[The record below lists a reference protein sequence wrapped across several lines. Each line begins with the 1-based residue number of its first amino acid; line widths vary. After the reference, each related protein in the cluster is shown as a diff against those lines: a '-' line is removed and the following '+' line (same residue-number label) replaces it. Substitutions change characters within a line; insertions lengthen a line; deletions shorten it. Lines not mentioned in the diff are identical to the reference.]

1 MGGQHS
7 EKVVA
12 RKPRA
17 VKKPATPGKR
27 SEQEPRPDDYR
38 TYDAWVKAR
47 MFGAP
52 AKPKVKAKAVA
63 PVAPVNPLAG
73 ERRRRVKDKTKRK
86 FKRWV

>member
-52 AKPKVKAKAVA
+52 AKPKVKAKA
-63 PVAPVNPLAG
+63 PVNPLAG
-73 ERRRRVKDKTKRK
+73 ERRRRIKTKLK
-86 FKRWV
+86 FKRWA